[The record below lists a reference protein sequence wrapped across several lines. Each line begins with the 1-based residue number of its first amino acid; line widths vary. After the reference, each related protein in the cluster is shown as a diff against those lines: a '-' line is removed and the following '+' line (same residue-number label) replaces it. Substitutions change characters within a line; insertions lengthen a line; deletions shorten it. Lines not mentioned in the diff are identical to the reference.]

1 MLPLERAVP
10 TGDAGAASQTADLA
24 YGWLKIPPRCL
35 LDHPNAE
42 TTLNHLI
49 SGFENFEKRINY
61 SFENK
66 AYLLQAFTHA
76 SYHYN
81 TITGQTSQC
90 CSIISPLSWVG
101 SIFGRNWRWNPIVV
115 YSALPSDCYQRLEFL
130 GDAILD
136 YLITKHL
143 YEDPRQHSPGVLT
156 DLRSALVNNTIFASL
171 AVKYD
176 YHKYFKAISPELFHV
191 IDDFV
196 QFQLEKDEM
205 QGMDSEVR
213 ILLPVQ
219 FHGARKCHCGSTQ
232 NTVHHYILYK
242 MYKIKISL

>member
-1 MLPLERAVP
+1 MEIVF
-10 TGDAGAASQTADLA
+10 S
-24 YGWLKIPPRCL
+24 
-35 LDHPNAE
+35 
-42 TTLNHLI
+42 
-49 SGFENFEKRINY
+49 
-61 SFENK
+61 
-66 AYLLQAFTHA
+66 
-76 SYHYN
+76 
-81 TITGQTSQC
+81 
-90 CSIISPLSWVG
+90 SP
-101 SIFGRNWRWNPIVV
+101 F
-115 YSALPSDCYQRLEFL
+115 PSDCYQRLEFL

-205 QGMDSEVR
+205 QGMDSEVGVFNKTLSNL
-213 ILLPVQ
+213 IL
-219 FHGARKCHCGSTQ
+219 
-232 NTVHHYILYK
+232 
-242 MYKIKISL
+242 